1 MRGLRVARGQRKG
14 AAAAFE
20 RLAASA
26 GMKQRLSQPAIQCN
40 SRQSAVAVTSQE
52 LKAGIKRPG
61 AQREE
66 KASLSIKMGDLLDR
80 ESIQSRTFVG
90 GVKSGGER

>member
-26 GMKQRLSQPAIQCN
+26 GMKQRLGQPGIQCN
-40 SRQSAVAVTSQE
+40 SRRSAVAVTSQE
-52 LKAGIKRPG
+52 LKAAIKVPG
-61 AQREE
+61 AERRREHIDIDQE
-66 KASLSIKMGDLLDR
+66 WGIFSTG
-80 ESIQSRTFVG
+80 IQLAGIPR
-90 GVKSGGER
+90 